1 MLKLISHK
9 RLCWTRSDTLW
20 RFVNSRPFVA
30 PVIFILWLLYYYYS
44 LVTWIYQSIDH
55 LCKPMITTI
64 KVKKKIHKK
73 KCRCTAGTQ
82 MCGNFNIIVQYISA
96 TCSFIR
102 RRERVIRSLNKV
114 RFHRERKLTY
124 LCIFIFFLDH
134 CQTSGIDLNIIIIAY
149 NIAAMG
155 PRKKTSSSDA
165 QHSMSIGNAKLVC
178 VC

>member
-1 MLKLISHK
+1 MFKLE
-9 RLCWTRSDTLW
+9 LW
-20 RFVNSRPFVA
+20 KLEK
-30 PVIFILWLLYYYYS
+30 VILLTGFKKQLLNN
-44 LVTWIYQSIDH
+44 LV
-55 LCKPMITTI
+55 
-64 KVKKKIHKK
+64 KIHNFYY
-73 KCRCTAGTQ
+73 TQ
-82 MCGNFNIIVQYISA
+82 YNVQYIIVQYISA